1 MAPPNGTTP
10 ILNAFSPPRHKEPA
24 TTYRQRPTKGTI
36 NPHVLFRETVQ
47 RGLVILTLKDML
59 VSGSKS
65 PQGCLSR
72 LRLSSQ
78 LGHVGSIVKIIR
90 ARIMG
95 TRSLIGV
102 SHGATPGPQIHLSE
116 LESAIKENRSCPIET
131 FLHHSTCVQPVNS
144 HQRIIIKLERHLRS

>member
-1 MAPPNGTTP
+1 MPNRTTP

-24 TTYRQRPTKGTI
+24 TTYRQRPTKGSI
-36 NPHVLFRETVQ
+36 NLHVLFRETVQ
-47 RGLVILTLKDML
+47 IGLVITTLKYML
-59 VSGSKS
+59 VSGFKS

-90 ARIMG
+90 AHKMG
-95 TRSLIGV
+95 VRSLIEV
-102 SHGATPGPQIHLSE
+102 SHGAMPGPHIHLSE
-116 LESAIKENRSCPIET
+116 LESGIEGNRSCPIET

-144 HQRIIIKLERHLRS
+144 HQTIIMKLERHLRS